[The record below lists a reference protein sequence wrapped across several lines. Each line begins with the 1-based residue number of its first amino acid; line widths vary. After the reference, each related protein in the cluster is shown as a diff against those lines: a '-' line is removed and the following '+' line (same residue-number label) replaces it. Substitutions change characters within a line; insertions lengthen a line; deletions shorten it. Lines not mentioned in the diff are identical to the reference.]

1 MENNIQIFNNS
12 EFGKLEVIAI
22 NGAPHFPATAC
33 AEILGYAKPHDA
45 VSRHCPHSVKHGGVS
60 YTTNQF
66 GVMTEQAVEKN
77 YIPEGDLYRLIAR
90 SKLPEAERFERW
102 VFDDVL
108 PSIRQTG
115 AYLTPAAMEQLV
127 NDPQTLI
134 VALTAYQREIEAH
147 AETRAAKE
155 QLQLEAE
162 VNEPKVKLAD
172 AITVS
177 DSTILIR
184 ELAKILKGNGIDIG
198 EKRLF
203 ERLRE
208 EGYLI
213 KKKGSD
219 YNSPSQMAMELGLF
233 VINEKIIPQGNG
245 RMILCRTPRVTGKGQ
260 QYFVNR
266 YMVEN
271 TALVGGA
278 TCLIM

>member
-1 MENNIQIFNNS
+1 MQVFKYNNNDVRTVQIDGEPWWVLKDVCGVLEISNS
-12 EFGKLEVIAI
+12 RMVADRLDDDEK
-22 NGAPHFPATAC
+22 
-33 AEILGYAKPHDA
+33 
-45 VSRHCPHSVKHGGVS
+45 GVS
-60 YTTNQF
+60 ITDTLGGRQEVTVISES
-66 GVMTEQAVEKN
+66 G
-77 YIPEGDLYRLIAR
+77 LYNVILLSR
-90 SKLPEAERFERW
+90 KPEARNFRRW
-102 VFDDVL
+102 ITHEVL

-134 VALTAYQREIEAH
+134 MALTAYQREIEAH

-162 VNEPKVKLAD
+162 ANEPKVKLAD

-184 ELAKILKGNGIDIG
+184 ELAKILKGNGIEIG

-233 VINEKIIPQGNG
+233 LINETIIPQGNG

-271 TALVGGA
+271 TELAEVRNA
-278 TCLIM
+278 